1 MHVLICVVGLD
12 VVQGGHACMDCVSM
26 CMPEGCLFVGGLIS
40 CKRLVLCWVLG
51 APTTIY
57 T

>member
-1 MHVLICVVGLD
+1 
-12 VVQGGHACMDCVSM
+12 MDCVSM